1 MPACGSGVETHWDD
15 RGIQLAVSKSPEG
28 AHAVIDELRQVAST
42 KATLNESLTGSLGAS
57 LKVLLASSLTWSVE
71 RALGL
76 PLLKR
81 LYLDT
86 SRRPEP
92 LFADRALAVLN
103 IQTNVVGELDTIP
116 STGPLIVVANHPT
129 GALDGLVMLSLLA
142 RRRGD
147 VRILANHL
155 LASIPDMRDDLILV
169 DPFGGT
175 DAVSRN
181 RRPLR
186 EAMRWIRN
194 GHCLCLF
201 PAGVVSHLHREAGAR
216 AWRVADSAWHH
227 SLGRLVQATGAPI
240 VPCFIEGTNSAIFQL
255 AGLVHPRLRTL
266 LLPRELLNKRGTRV
280 LVHVGRPVRHA
291 STPGSEADALT
302 AGLRV
307 HADSLREGRPT
318 QDAGAC
324 AVVAP
329 RAIVGESSA
338 EDWSVEAKE
347 IAPLLEKQQLVRA
360 GSFSVFWAEASQAPR
375 LLDRI
380 AVERELAF
388 RAVGEGTGR
397 DRDRDLFDDRYL
409 HLCAWDH
416 ARHALVGAYRLG
428 LLDAPASTSTSASIP
443 GSNSSPKSDRGRH
456 AGVVPALDM
465 LYTSTLFQFDRR
477 LDDLL
482 SPAIELGRAFV
493 RAPYQKQHAALMA
506 LWMGIGRLVLT
517 RPHTRY
523 LFGAASIPATYSV
536 AARAL
541 MVAFL
546 RRHALHRQFARLA
559 TPRNPIPAITFGSW
573 TSRVSGPTHPL
584 ELSGEAIRAAAMQVP
599 TTFDVDA
606 LDTKVRGLDRE
617 GKGVPVLLRHYLRL
631 GARALA
637 FNVDKNF
644 NNALDVLVIVDLPNA
659 PAALLRRYMGSDD
672 VRAYVALHAD
682 GCGRD
687 RAA

>member
-1 MPACGSGVETHWDD
+1 
-15 RGIQLAVSKSPEG
+15 VSKSPEG
-28 AHAVIDELRQVAST
+28 AHAVTDELRQVAST
-42 KATLNESLTGSLGAS
+42 KATLTESLTGSLWAS
-57 LKVLLASSLTWSVE
+57 LKGLLASSLTGSVE

-76 PLLKR
+76 PLLRR

-86 SRRPEP
+86 VRRPEP
-92 LFADRALAVLN
+92 LFANRALAVLN
-103 IQTNVVGELDTIP
+103 IQSGVVGELDTIP

-155 LASIPDMRDDLILV
+155 LASIPDLRDDLILV
-169 DPFGGT
+169 DPFGGS

-181 RRPLR
+181 RSPLR

-201 PAGVVSHLHREAGAR
+201 PAGVVSHLQREKGAK

-240 VPCFIEGTNSAIFQL
+240 VPCYIEGRNSAIFQL

-280 LVHVGRPVRHA
+280 LVHVGRQVRDA
-291 STPGSEADALT
+291 SRQISEADALT
-302 AGLRV
+302 AALRLHTDGLRAGKSAQDRNV
-307 HADSLREGRPT
+307 SGVAASTALVREP
-318 QDAGAC
+318 
-324 AVVAP
+324 
-329 RAIVGESSA
+329 SA
-338 EDWSVEAKE
+338 EDGSVEASE
-347 IAPLLEKQQLVRA
+347 IAPLLETQQLVRS
-360 GSFSVFWAEASQAPR
+360 GSFTVFWADASQAPR

-428 LLDAPASTSTSASIP
+428 LLDASASTSASIP
-443 GSNSSPKSDRGRH
+443 GASPSPASDRGRH
-456 AGVVPALDM
+456 TGVVPALDM
-465 LYTSTLFQFDRR
+465 LYTSTLFHFDRH

-482 SPAIELGRAFV
+482 SPAMELGRAFV

-517 RPHTRY
+517 RPHNRY

-546 RRHALHRQFARLA
+546 RRHALHQHFARLA
-559 TPRNPIPAITFGSW
+559 TPRNPIPATTVGSW
-573 TSRVSGPTHPL
+573 TRGTSASTHPL
-584 ELSGEAIRAAAMQVP
+584 ELSREAIRAAAAHVP
-599 TTFDVDA
+599 ATLDVDE
-606 LDTKVRGLDRE
+606 LDTRVRALDRE
-617 GKGVPVLLRHYLRL
+617 GKGVPVLLRQYLRL

-637 FNVDKNF
+637 FNVDHDF
-644 NNALDVLVIVDLPNA
+644 NNALDGLVVVDLPNA

-672 VRAYVALHAD
+672 ARAYVALHVD